1 MITFLHTAGLNV
13 KRFEDLVR
21 KYNSEIEI
29 KHFVNEDLLR
39 FALTHNRA
47 NSEAFRDEV
56 QKIKKEPTGLIV
68 CTCSSYGDECDLL
81 QEIERIDKPVA
92 EYLVANYQNIGLAY
106 TAKSTLASSLNL
118 LNQVAES
125 LHKSINI
132 IEYDCTGCWKYL
144 EQGDTDRYEREIAAI
159 IEKQLSPAEAI
170 FLAQASMENA
180 RHHLHSFDKEVISS
194 PEYGV
199 KKFLEK
205 LSQTGES

>member
-1 MITFLHTAGLNV
+1 MITFLHTAGINV

-21 KYNSEIEI
+21 KYNSDIEI

-39 FALTHNRA
+39 FALTHNQP
-47 NSEAFRDEV
+47 NSEAFIEEV
-56 QKIKKEPTGLIV
+56 QKIKNETAGMIV

-81 QEIERIDKPVA
+81 PGIERIDKPVA
-92 EYLVANYQNIGLAY
+92 EYLVSNYQSIGLAY

-118 LNQVAES
+118 LNQVAKS
-125 LHKSINI
+125 LRKSISI

-144 EQGDTDRYEREIAAI
+144 EQGDTDRYEKGIAAI
-159 IEKQLSPAEAI
+159 IEQQLSPAEAI

-180 RHHLHSFDKEVISS
+180 RHHLQSFDKEVISS
-194 PEYGV
+194 PDYGV

-205 LSQTGES
+205 LSHSGQT